1 MANGIARVPLCWSAL
16 CYLMGSLRYI
26 EHVKLFEDVGK
37 VGEMKEEPPNG
48 GGVFKKF

>member
-1 MANGIARVPLCWSAL
+1 
-16 CYLMGSLRYI
+16 MGSLRYI

>member
-1 MANGIARVPLCWSAL
+1 
-16 CYLMGSLRYI
+16 MGLLLHI

-48 GGVFKKF
+48 GWKGGRVFKKF